1 MVSINRLATALSLVS
16 AAFAAAACG
25 GGGGSGPGSS
35 TISGTISGL
44 VGTVV
49 LQDNGGDALTLTS
62 NGSFT
67 FPTSVPAG
75 QPYAVTVLTQ
85 PTGPDCTV
93 THSSGT
99 ATGTVVSVPVSC
111 SANPATFYLPLAAQP
126 PLGKSVGT
134 TGLFAIS
141 SKEPAVSPMSIFAG
155 ATKPIGYSFN
165 LTLNGGGSVSQGP
178 PTTLAFSSSG
188 AAGGDHLYAVD
199 LTANSSLLP
208 VQIGNLT
215 FPKNISGQNCG
226 VVDAYDNLS
235 DPTTAFYLIAI
246 PTDLTNL
253 CGGGPASVKWY
264 LVHLAD
270 SPSTAP
276 VELPSP
282 NGPIVALYHATGALA
297 GFLTVD
303 QSNQLVFFSDA
314 TFTNPKV
321 LLSGVTGF
329 GTLQGPLSL
338 FTQINAN
345 PAYAF
350 IAVQSATTS
359 YSLYRV
365 DDRGTLSA
373 DLYDFQGSYDNGVI
387 SDPSNLYVT
396 DSYGT
401 STTLI
406 ERIVQAP
413 LNGTSPATILFQYM
427 PTDTVPYYVVGT
439 VATRLILEKPIPSPT
454 NGPISVALA
463 TLPIRTPA
471 TPSAI
476 AIFSS
481 LIGITFGAG
490 EMLIT
495 QTIETGT
502 VSNPTFTYS
511 TEVIGP
517 DGTVIQPSQAN
528 AAFLAFGSG
537 MVLAVTGVPA
547 SSGYGGGSVA
557 VADLTQS
564 TSPALLPLKNPNG
577 TAFAL
582 PTDSEFVS
590 NTPVTANAGWVAD
603 LGATSNSQFFYDSTT
618 LTIVPV
624 SIPTSQVGLVFA
636 PTP

>member
-1 MVSINRLATALSLVS
+1 MVSINRLARALSLVS

-35 TISGTISGL
+35 TISGTINGL

-62 NGSFT
+62 NGSFS
-67 FPTSVPAG
+67 FPKSVPAG

-93 THSSGT
+93 THGSGT
-99 ATGTVVSVPVSC
+99 ATGADVAISVSC
-111 SANPATFYLPLAAQP
+111 SANPATFYLPLTAQP

-141 SKEPAVSPMSIFAG
+141 SKEPAVSPIPIFAG

-165 LTLNGGGSVSQGP
+165 LTLDGGGSVSQGP
-178 PTTLAFSSSG
+178 PTTLTFSSSG

-199 LTANSSLLP
+199 LTANSSLSP

-215 FPKNISGQNCG
+215 FPKNISVQYCS
-226 VVDAYDNLS
+226 VVDAYDNLT
-235 DPTTAFYLIAI
+235 DPTSAFYLISV
-246 PTDLTNL
+246 PTDPTYL
-253 CGGGPASVKWY
+253 CGGGPASVRWY

-276 VELPSP
+276 LEVPSP
-282 NGPIVALYHATGALA
+282 KGPIVALYHASGAMA

-303 QSNQLVFFSDA
+303 HSNRLVFYSDA

-329 GTLQGPLSL
+329 GTFLGSLSP

-345 PAYAF
+345 PTYAF
-350 IAVQSATTS
+350 IAVPSATTS

-365 DDRGTLSA
+365 DDSGTLSA
-373 DLYDFQGSYDNGVI
+373 DLYDFQGNYDNGVI
-387 SDPSNLYVT
+387 NDASNLYVT

-401 STTLI
+401 NTTLI
-406 ERIVQAP
+406 ERIAQVP

-439 VATRLILEKPIPSPT
+439 VAKRLVLEKAIPSPT
-454 NGPISVALA
+454 DGPISVALA
-463 TLPIRTPA
+463 TLPIGTPA

-476 AIFSS
+476 ATFSS
-481 LIGITFGAG
+481 IGITFGAD

-495 QTIETGT
+495 QSIETGT

-517 DGTVIQPSQAN
+517 DGTVIQPSRVN
-528 AAFLAFGSG
+528 AAFLSFGSG
-537 MVLAVTGVPA
+537 TVLAVTGVTA
-547 SSGYGGGSVA
+547 SSGYGGGFVS
-557 VADLTQS
+557 VADLTLS
-564 TSPALLPLKNPNG
+564 TSPTLLPLKNPDG

-590 NTPVTANAGWVAD
+590 NITVTAKAGWIAD
-603 LGATSNSQFFYDSTT
+603 LGAAGNSQFFYDSTT